1 MNFET
6 KIRIVK
12 HVMQNASVEYDTPL
26 RVSLKDNV

>member
-1 MNFET
+1 MNYET

-12 HVMQNASVEYDTPL
+12 HVLESSVEYDTPL